1 MEILNNLSE
10 IFMDNYFLAP
20 LIAFLAGVI
29 ASFLPCSLTSLPLL
43 VAYIS
48 GADKKKAIKYSCLF
62 AIGSTL
68 MFVILGNII
77 NIIGIKFN
85 FLNKF
90 IYIIF
95 GVLMIICALYLLGII
110 KLPSIKLNKKSDKKS
125 PFSAILMGIIS
136 ATFSSPCSTP
146 ILIAILSIS
155 TTLENIVYT
164 NVLLLFYGLG
174 NAIIQIIFGS
184 FISLTDKLVN
194 SKKYEIIGKILNIMV
209 IIFILIVG
217 FYMLY
222 LGF

>member
-10 IFMDNYFLAP
+10 IFMDNYFLTP

-110 KLPSIKLNKKSDKKS
+110 KLPSIKLNKKSYKKS

-155 TTLENIVYT
+155 TTLEN
-164 NVLLLFYGLG
+164 
-174 NAIIQIIFGS
+174 
-184 FISLTDKLVN
+184 K
-194 SKKYEIIGKILNIMV
+194 
-209 IIFILIVG
+209 
-217 FYMLY
+217 
-222 LGF
+222 